1 MNPVD
6 VRFAEFHLSHPEV
19 YEFLVEAA
27 RKYRKNQPSMTG
39 LFALAR
45 LEGFKI
51 NDLYRGRY
59 ARLLTKQEPDLVGL
73 FSFRSMRT

>member
-6 VRFAEFHLSHPEV
+6 VRFAEWHLSHPEV

-27 RKYRKNQPSMTG
+27 RKYRKNRPSMTS

-45 LEGFKI
+45 LEGYQV
-51 NDLYRGRY
+51 NDLFRGRY
-59 ARLLTKQEPDLVGL
+59 ARLLMKQEEDLAGL
-73 FSFRSMRT
+73 FDFRAMRT